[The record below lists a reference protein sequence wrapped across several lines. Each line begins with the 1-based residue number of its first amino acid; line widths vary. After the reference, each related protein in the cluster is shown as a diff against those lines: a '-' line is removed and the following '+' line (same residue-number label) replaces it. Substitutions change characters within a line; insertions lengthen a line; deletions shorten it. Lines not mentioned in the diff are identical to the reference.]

1 MAGSKGQSLMFGL
14 GAIISALMPLVTAGV
29 TAYNKSKD
37 VAITAIQSAGSLAA
51 SQVQAMSLWIGH
63 PLSPPSIMCYAI
75 AIWFFKAVA
84 MDKVIGPALGYSWST
99 DPLTGETAALAAV
112 VVSGM
117 FFSGIANIIKR

>member
-1 MAGSKGQSLMFGL
+1 MWGLLATLAGQVIN
-14 GAIISALMPLVTAGV
+14 GAI

-37 VAITAIQSAGSLAA
+37 VSITAIQSAGSIAA

-63 PLSPPSIMCYAI
+63 PLSPPSIMCYGI
-75 AIWFFKAVA
+75 AIWFFKATA
-84 MDKVIGPALGYSWST
+84 CDKVIGPALGYNWTT
-99 DPLTGETAALAAV
+99 DPIGGETATLAAV

>member
-1 MAGSKGQSLMFGL
+1 MWGLLATLAGQVIN
-14 GAIISALMPLVTAGV
+14 GAI

-37 VAITAIQSAGSLAA
+37 VSIVAIQSAGSIAA
-51 SQVQAMSLWIGH
+51 SQVQAMTLWIGH
-63 PLSPPSIMCYAI
+63 PLSPPSIMCYGI

-84 MDKVIGPALGYSWST
+84 CDKVIGPALGYSWTT
-99 DPLTGETAALAAV
+99 DGLTGETAAIAGV

>member
-1 MAGSKGQSLMFGL
+1 MFGL
-14 GAIISALMPLVTAGV
+14 GAIISALMPLVTAAV

-37 VAITAIQSAGSLAA
+37 VAITAIQSAGGLAA

-63 PLSPPSIMCYAI
+63 PLSPPSIMCYAV
-75 AIWFFKAVA
+75 AFHFFKAVVYDPHIAVLLFGKAGFTPFLEGGTKEIA
-84 MDKVIGPALGYSWST
+84 MI
-99 DPLTGETAALAAV
+99 